1 MMRIF
6 DIDGPIYR
14 MMLTL
19 TNMLVLSFCW
29 IIGTVIGLGLTV
41 GVSTVA
47 AFDVGL
53 KMVENKEGYV
63 ARQFIKAYK
72 KNLKQGIP
80 LGLMAAVAFY
90 TVYLDFELFHKIENA
105 SIFLLI
111 WGFLSGAIFFCA
123 FVYAFA
129 LSARYVNTLKNTISN
144 SFRIATRY
152 AGRTVLLAIVLAILA
167 CAFIWNLTLMFIGLI
182 IGPSA
187 YILTIS
193 MFARPIFRNIEKKN
207 TEDGIEYYDYPNEDK
222 DTI

>member
-6 DIDGPIYR
+6 DIDGPLYR

-19 TNMLVLSFCW
+19 TNMFVLSFCW

-63 ARQFIKAYK
+63 VKQFIKAYK
-72 KNLKQGIP
+72 KNIKQGIP
-80 LGLMAAVAFY
+80 LGLMAVVAFY
-90 TVYLDFELFHKIENA
+90 TVYMDFELFNKIENA

-144 SFRIATRY
+144 SFRISTRY
-152 AGRTVLLAIVLAILA
+152 AGRTLLLAIVLALLA
-167 CAFIWNLTLMFIGLI
+167 CTFIWNLTLMFIGLI

-187 YILTIS
+187 FILTIS
-193 MFARPIFRNIEKKN
+193 MFARPIFRTIEKKN
-207 TEDGIEYYDYPNEDK
+207 TEDGIEYYDDPNEDK

>member
-6 DIDGPIYR
+6 DIDGPLYR

-19 TNMLVLSFCW
+19 TNMFVLSFCW

-63 ARQFIKAYK
+63 VKQFIKAYK
-72 KNLKQGIP
+72 KNIKQGIP
-80 LGLMAAVAFY
+80 LGLMAVVAFY
-90 TVYLDFELFHKIENA
+90 TVYMDFELFNKIENA

-144 SFRIATRY
+144 SFRISTRY
-152 AGRTVLLAIVLAILA
+152 AGRTLLLAIVLALLA
-167 CAFIWNLTLMFIGLI
+167 CTFIWNLTLMFIGLI

-193 MFARPIFRNIEKKN
+193 MFARPIFRTIEKKN
-207 TEDGIEYYDYPNEDK
+207 TEDGIEYYDDPNEDK